1 MNESRYAGLEDWDQ
15 HSTRMT
21 GPIKFSSVNLKGE
34 SIQSAE
40 GLATLGKLKVQ
51 SVVIA
56 SVSILLANPSHLSS
70 IPEGTKVFL
79 LQFFFSFFF
88 FFFFLDFF
96 FLQQFQVYNKIERE
110 IEISY
115 ISPAPTHS

>member
-1 MNESRYAGLEDWDQ
+1 
-15 HSTRMT
+15 MT

-34 SIQSAE
+34 SIQSAK

-70 IPEGTKVFL
+70 IPEGTKAFL

-88 FFFFLDFF
+88 FFFLDFF
-96 FLQQFQVYNKIERE
+96 FLEQFQVYNKIERE